1 MISTNRMA
9 ARSITQGDI
18 AMKFTRR
25 QTLAAALGS
34 LGAGVLPRAQA
45 QTQPFPSQVIKFV
58 IPTPA
63 GGGHD
68 TMMRIIGQKLTDA
81 WGQPCIVE
89 SRSGASGAIAAATV
103 SQAPADG
110 YTVLIGYSALLS
122 NTVLM
127 PKPGYRL
134 EDLQPVGML
143 ALTPIAFG
151 VRESLPASTLKQY
164 VALAKTRPGKL
175 SYGSYGPGSGGHF
188 VGELFNMA
196 AGIDTVHVP
205 YKGEPPALQDL
216 IGGQIDAAVVSVG
229 GVNRY
234 PGKIKPLAV
243 ASATRFPSYPDVPTF
258 AELGYPEVDMLGWA
272 AAFVPAKTPKA
283 IVDKLNTEMGR
294 ILVMPDVRAK
304 LLELGYEPAP
314 WSPDKTRRFMKDQLA
329 LTQKLI
335 DAGRVKL

>member
-1 MISTNRMA
+1 MN
-9 ARSITQGDI
+9 
-18 AMKFTRR
+18 FTRR

-34 LGAGVLPRAQA
+34 LGTGVLPLAQA
-45 QTQPFPSQVIKFV
+45 QSQPFPSQVIKFV

-68 TMMRIIGQKLTDA
+68 TMMRLIGQKLTEA

-89 SRSGASGAIAAATV
+89 TKSGASGAIAAATV

-127 PKPGYRL
+127 QKPGYRM

-143 ALTPIAFG
+143 ALTPIAIG
-151 VRESLPASTLKQY
+151 IRESLPASTLKQY

-175 SYGSYGPGSGGHF
+175 SYGSYGQGSGGHF

-196 AGIDTVHVP
+196 ADIDTVHVP
-205 YKGEPPALQDL
+205 YKGETPALQDL
-216 IGGQIDAAVVSVG
+216 LGGQIDAAVVSVG

-243 ASATRFPSYPDVPTF
+243 ASATRFPAYPDVPTF
-258 AELGYPEVDMLGWA
+258 AELGYPEVDMPGWA

-283 IVDKLNTEMGR
+283 IVAKLTAEMGR

-304 LLELGYEPAP
+304 LLELGFEPTP
-314 WSPDKTRRFMKDQLA
+314 WSADQTQRFMKDQLA
-329 LTQKLI
+329 LTQKLV

>member
-1 MISTNRMA
+1 
-9 ARSITQGDI
+9 
-18 AMKFTRR
+18 MKFTRR

-151 VRESLPASTLKQY
+151 ARESLAASTLKQY

-258 AELGYPEVDMLGWA
+258 AELGYPEVDMPGWG

-304 LLELGYEPAP
+304 LLELGFEPAP

>member
-1 MISTNRMA
+1 
-9 ARSITQGDI
+9 
-18 AMKFTRR
+18 MKFTRR

-216 IGGQIDAAVVSVG
+216 IGGQIDAAVASVG
-229 GVNRY
+229 GLSRY

-258 AELGYPEVDMLGWA
+258 AELGYPEVDMPGWG

>member
-1 MISTNRMA
+1 
-9 ARSITQGDI
+9 
-18 AMKFTRR
+18 MKFTRR

-89 SRSGASGAIAAATV
+89 SRAGASGAIAAATV

-216 IGGQIDAAVVSVG
+216 IGGQIDAAVASVG
-229 GVNRY
+229 GLSRY